1 MFSPHDHS
9 IMIFQPTR
17 ISSMSDEQLLS
28 SVGVQEEAGAVSR
41 SQFVV
46 NTYIYLGGA
55 ILAFVL
61 LSFALHYS
69 GFGKAVAALLT
80 TSQYAWLGILGAFMV
95 VGWLASSIADK
106 AESNTTQIMGLGIY
120 VIAEACIFS
129 PMFAIAAIV
138 APGAIPVAVF
148 ATLLLTVGLT
158 WTAISSKKD
167 FSFLGGMLRIGGLIA
182 LGAIVASV
190 VLGFSL
196 GIWFSAAMILFAGG
210 CILYDT
216 SNILRHYPTNR
227 PAGAALHLFA
237 SVALLLWYVLR
248 FVMQLAGED

>member
-1 MFSPHDHS
+1 
-9 IMIFQPTR
+9 
-17 ISSMSDEQLLS
+17 MSEFLS
-28 SVGVQEEAGAVSR
+28 SVQTGEEAEGAVSR
-41 SQFVV
+41 AQFVV
-46 NTYIYLGGA
+46 STYIYLGGA

-61 LSFALHYS
+61 LSFVLYYS
-69 GFGKAVAALLT
+69 GFGFAVVQAMSA
-80 TSQYAWLGILGAFMV
+80 SQYVWLGILGAFMV

-129 PMFAIAAIV
+129 PLFAIAAV
-138 APGAIPVAVF
+138 YMPSAIPVAVL
-148 ATLLLTVGLT
+148 ATLLLMAGLT

-167 FSFLGGMLRIGGLIA
+167 FSFLGGMLRVGGLVA

-190 VLGFSL
+190 FMGFNL
-196 GIWFSAAMILFAGG
+196 GIWFSAAMIVFAGG

-248 FVMQLAGED
+248 FVMQFAGDD

>member
-1 MFSPHDHS
+1 
-9 IMIFQPTR
+9 
-17 ISSMSDEQLLS
+17 MSNEFLS
-28 SVGVQEEAGAVSR
+28 TVGTQEEAGAVSR
-41 SQFVV
+41 AQFVV
-46 NTYIYLGGA
+46 NAYIYLGGA

-61 LSFALHYS
+61 LSFALHYT
-69 GFGKAVAALLT
+69 GFGFAVLSAMA
-80 TSQYAWLGILGAFMV
+80 TSQYVWLGILGAFMV

-129 PMFAIAAIV
+129 PLFALAA
-138 APGAIPVAVF
+138 ARMPGAIPVAVI
-148 ATLLLTVGLT
+148 ATILLTVGLT

-167 FSFLGGMLRIGGLIA
+167 FSFLGGMLRIGGLVA
-182 LGAIVASV
+182 LGAIVAGV
-190 VLGFSL
+190 IFGFSL

-216 SNILRHYPTNR
+216 SNILRHYPTDR

-248 FVMQLAGED
+248 FVMQFASDD